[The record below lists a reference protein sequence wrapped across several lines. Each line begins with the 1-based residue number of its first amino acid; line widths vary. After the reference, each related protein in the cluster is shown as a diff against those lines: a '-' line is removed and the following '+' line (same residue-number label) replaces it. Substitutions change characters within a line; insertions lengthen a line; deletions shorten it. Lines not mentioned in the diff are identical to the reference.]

1 MLLHAPDVLIADTGD
16 DLDDGARNYEDF
28 KEDDELMIHSY
39 NYDDEFV

>member
-28 KEDDELMIHSY
+28 KEELMMHSY
-39 NYDDEFV
+39 NYDDAFV